1 MKFSRKTTIL
11 IWVLALLPLAATA
24 VLYRRLPE
32 QIPGQW
38 GLDGSVR
45 YDPKAT
51 IWGIALLSPL
61 FAFLIPL
68 MARVDPR
75 RKNYQKFSG
84 TYQGFLVVLMLFL
97 AAMNGI
103 ILSESL
109 HPGRINV
116 AKVVTIGCGL
126 LFAWLG
132 NVMPKIRSNFFF
144 GIKTPWTLSDPR
156 VWERTHR
163 LGGYCFFAGGILTV
177 LLALLLQ
184 QRILFYGF
192 FALMM
197 AICLIPTIMSCIW
210 YRRLSGKGT
219 DKS

>member
-109 HPGRINV
+109 H
-116 AKVVTIGCGL
+116 
-126 LFAWLG
+126 
-132 NVMPKIRSNFFF
+132 
-144 GIKTPWTLSDPR
+144 
-156 VWERTHR
+156 HR
-163 LGGYCFFAGGILTV
+163 LRPALR
-177 LLALLLQ
+177 LAWQ
-184 QRILFYGF
+184 CD
-192 FALMM
+192 A
-197 AICLIPTIMSCIW
+197 
-210 YRRLSGKGT
+210 
-219 DKS
+219 